1 LTPWL
6 RYWPR
11 ERSDTNVKIVSVMTT
26 ASAGGAEFAAVEM
39 LDALAE
45 RGHDVVMLS
54 NQPDIGRQTRV
65 RVQPLQIGPKL
76 SRMTWRH
83 LMRDWVPLTMRF
95 RRELEQELPYDVLL
109 VHYKKEQLMAACL
122 PDRLRATLV
131 WAEWGPVPFPLR
143 KGIPRQAYLVAARRA
158 RLIMAV
164 SPGTKASVEAVGVP
178 SWKVVVVPNV
188 VDTDAIRYTAIGRTR
203 VREQL
208 RIPDDAFVVG
218 CISRFHP
225 KKRNDVVVEAVTRL
239 ENGHAHLIL
248 AGAGETEHALRE
260 QARSLEDRVHF
271 IPTPT
276 DDVADVLSAFDV
288 SVFCPSPTE
297 GAPRATILGMLAS
310 RPCLATGPEGV
321 GDIIRP
327 EFGAI
332 ASPTNDATALEALLR
347 TYMQDANL
355 GERQGEAARAWAE
368 ATYARPVVASLIESL
383 FAQARRVGSRPRG

>member
-1 LTPWL
+1 
-6 RYWPR
+6 
-11 ERSDTNVKIVSVMTT
+11 VKIVSVMTT

-83 LMRDWVPLTMRF
+83 LMRDWVPLTLRF
-95 RRELEQELPYDVLL
+95 RRELEQQLPYDVLL

-143 KGIPRQAYLVAARRA
+143 KGMPRQAYLVAARRA

-178 SWKVVVVPNV
+178 GWKVVVVPNV
-188 VDTDAIRYTAIGRTR
+188 VDTDAIRYTAIGRAR

-239 ENGHAHLIL
+239 ENGRAHLIL
-248 AGAGETEHALRE
+248 AGAGETEQALRE

-271 IPTPT
+271 RPTPT
-276 DDVADVLSAFDV
+276 NDVADVLSSFDV

-297 GAPRATILGMLAS
+297 GAPRATILGMLAG

-332 ASPTNDATALEALLR
+332 AFPTNDATALESLLR
-347 TYMQDANL
+347 TYMQDASL
-355 GERQGEAARAWAE
+355 RERQGEAARAWAE
-368 ATYARPVVASLIESL
+368 ATYARPVVASLIENL
-383 FAQARRVGSRPRG
+383 FAQARR